1 MRRTDSTSCCVVE
14 PNVATSAEIDDGGVD
29 AGSGGAAGGEA
40 EEAFGAERR
49 SLSGFFSDRT
59 FGAALTGECVE
70 VQLEE
75 LSMS

>member
-49 SLSGFFSDRT
+49 SLSGFFPDGT
-59 FGAALTGECVE
+59 FGAALTSVY
-70 VQLEE
+70 
-75 LSMS
+75 